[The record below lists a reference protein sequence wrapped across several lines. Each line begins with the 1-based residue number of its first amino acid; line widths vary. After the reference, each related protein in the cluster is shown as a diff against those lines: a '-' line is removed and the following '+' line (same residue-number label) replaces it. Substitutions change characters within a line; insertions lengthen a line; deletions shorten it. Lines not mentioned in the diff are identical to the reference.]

1 MRTMKDSGVEWIGS
15 IPTDWTTGKTLYGLS
30 MPITDGPHETPE
42 LFDEGIPFVSA
53 EAISSNNGHIDFEHI
68 RGYVSE
74 DYYQE
79 CCKKYKP
86 ELHDIYM
93 IKSGATT
100 GKVAL
105 VETDQVFTIWSP
117 LAVFRCDESKC
128 HYRYLFYF
136 LQSDAYQK
144 QVENMWSFG
153 TQQNIG
159 MRTLEKNII
168 CFPTLH
174 EQQMI
179 SDYLDRK
186 SHEVDELI
194 ANREKA
200 NKLLQERRQSIIYEA
215 VTKGL
220 DPNAPLKD
228 SGIEWIGQIPE
239 SWNIYRLK
247 FLLSHGKDA
256 MKAGPF
262 GSSLTASDM
271 QGSDVKVFNQRSVLD
286 NDFEEGDEY
295 VSVEKSK
302 ELKGFMVNEGDI
314 LITTRGTIGKTAI
327 VPIGKQGIL
336 HPCLIKMVIDES
348 VFVKP
353 LLCRI
358 FNETNLL
365 TEQLRLASNATT
377 IDVIYTQNLLNLFIP
392 VPPIDEQRQIE
403 QYLEGRCSEI
413 DKMISLNDSSIQ
425 KLKEYRQSLI
435 YEAVT
440 GKIEV

>member
-1 MRTMKDSGVEWIGS
+1 MRTMKDSGIEWIGDL
-15 IPTDWTTGKTLYGLS
+15 PQKWTTKKLKYCVDLRLEKTADKTSFAPYIGLEHVS
-30 MPITDGPHETPE
+30 SFTGTLCKDYEAITDFNGDTLDFHEGDV
-42 LFDEGIPFVSA
+42 LFGKLRPYLVKAYRAKDGGRCSTEFWVMNPTEIEGKYLLYYVLSHGFISDVDHSTFGVKMPRAEWNYAGNEKIPFPPKEEQLRIASYLNTKCT
-53 EAISSNNGHIDFEHI
+53 EIDGLI
-68 RGYVSE
+68 AA
-74 DYYQE
+74 
-79 CCKKYKP
+79 K
-86 ELHDIYM
+86 
-93 IKSGATT
+93 
-100 GKVAL
+100 
-105 VETDQVFTIWSP
+105 
-117 LAVFRCDESKC
+117 
-128 HYRYLFYF
+128 
-136 LQSDAYQK
+136 
-144 QVENMWSFG
+144 
-153 TQQNIG
+153 
-159 MRTLEKNII
+159 EKNN
-168 CFPTLH
+168 TL
-174 EQQMI
+174 
-179 SDYLDRK
+179 LK
-186 SHEVDELI
+186 
-194 ANREKA
+194 
-200 NKLLQERRQSIIYEA
+200 ERRQSIIYEA

-220 DPNAPLKD
+220 DPNVPLKD
-228 SGIEWIGQIPE
+228 SGIEWLGQIPE
-239 SWNIYRLK
+239 RWNIYRLK

-295 VSVEKSK
+295 VSIEKGI

-348 VFVKP
+348 VFLKP

-403 QYLEGRCSEI
+403 QHLEGRCSEI

-440 GKIEV
+440 GKKEV